1 MNELQLQDKY
11 LTHFFCERT
20 DGLGYKEAQ
29 ANTVTEDLFLESDLL
44 SFLRDTSLNKENFRE
59 LLRSYSNDETKAITE
74 IRAFLSERRKDATNM
89 AVFINSNKTFTFN
102 GIKFY
107 LFYPS
112 GGEFNEKDIFDENI
126 FSIVQ
131 EFSYPY
137 KHNGK
142 QIYIFRPDLTLFLN
156 GIFLGYSELKS
167 NFNNQNAKQNGRK
180 KVIKD
185 YLEATKEYLGIV
197 KDNDISQTIRKD
209 FLKIFEKAIHIT
221 ATDIGQTYI
230 IRTIST
236 YFQEIRNLYDEG
248 KYDFEEYEKK
258 CLNDFKA
265 YPVSDKRLDKTA
277 QFEEVYK
284 ALYSKEMIEKEIL
297 YYNFIEKEV
306 VKGFKGKE
314 TKNEK
319 GELIAPRPKQKF
331 GTDKILSKIDELLEH
346 ETDENYFINK
356 LDTELTRLGVSEARK
371 KELIE
376 KRQRYQNNKNIYSL
390 LLQYAAGFGKSN
402 IIGWSTL
409 QLKDLKR
416 NNQYVYDKVMI
427 IVDRL
432 QLRDQIGD
440 KMFNMNVNNK
450 MFIEANSKETFLQAL
465 KSETRIVI
473 VNIQKF
479 STIRSILSEDVISKL
494 RGMRIAFLIDEI
506 HRSNTGMQHEEMIS
520 LFDEMQASFDE
531 VKTIKSKKKNL
542 IIGFTATPSDH
553 TLARFGEYNKYAES
567 EKIWVPFDS
576 YTMKEAIEDGYILN
590 PLKGIVPV
598 SAKMYF
604 EEPENALEGFED
616 DLGYEEEEIPD
627 GEDTGTDAEGKK
639 YAIRKKKIYENPERI
654 SAISRFIVNRLVTTV
669 YPKIRGYAKAMLAVS
684 SIKSA
689 IRYKQEIDKIYAEVV
704 KQNKYSRFQNAPVYI
719 VYSPSQDY
727 STSSNLNN
735 GLTEEKV
742 LRQFSIDKNGL
753 IIVVDKLQTGFDEKK
768 LQTLF
773 LDKEVRGINAIQTI
787 SRVNRTTKYKNDC
800 KIIDFSYKNVNVA
813 NIKKAFE
820 HYSNVVVSDFDPI
833 GDEKLLIQI
842 YDDLWKSDPFVNNY
856 SVFKQESENYT
867 HDTNKILDIEDYFS
881 RWIKHN
887 SNHSKELK
895 IKVNQYFRILNNI
908 EYVIDLDAKYS
919 DSIFLDFWRRFNNE
933 YNNITKSD
941 EVIDDVIIYY
951 DNKIGI
957 IETPSEEGQDH
968 KDKKDKKKATQGDD
982 QKKFKFNILDVIEKR
997 NQEEAELEKMI
1008 KEFETKIEKLF
1019 EFISHPDNGRRLI
1032 AKIKDT
1038 GNAFDEDEIYHDFDI
1053 IYKRFVRRHRKE
1065 LGEFFIKETK
1075 DLTNKLCD
1083 DFEIWLGSNKN
1094 EEYSIEDT
1102 IKQGENAT
1110 LEFKASYRWNVDK
1123 DVQDKKMEQ
1132 IILKTISAFSNGQG
1146 GTLII
1151 GVQDN
1156 GIVIGLD
1163 KDYSTLKAPNKDEF
1177 EIHLRT
1183 KLNQT
1188 FGKVFSTTNLSITF
1202 PVLNGK
1208 EICKIDVKAGSEP
1221 LFIEIQDENGNKL
1234 EKFYVRSGNT
1244 SQPLD
1249 KASEVSEYIRKR
1261 FN

>member
-29 ANTVTEDLFLESDLL
+29 ANTVTEDLFLEADLL
-44 SFLRDTSLNKENFRE
+44 TFLRDTSLNKDNFKE
-59 LLRSYSNDETKAITE
+59 LLRSYSNDEVKAMAD
-74 IRAFLSERRKDATNM
+74 IREFLAERRKDATNM
-89 AVFINSNKTFTFN
+89 AIFINNNKTFTFK

-112 GGEFNEKDIFDENI
+112 GGEFNESKMFDENI

-131 EFSYPY
+131 EFSYSY
-137 KHNGK
+137 RHKGK
-142 QIYIFRPDLTLFLN
+142 QIFIFRPDLTLFLN

-197 KDNDISQTIRKD
+197 KDNDLSQTIRKD

-221 ATDIGQTYI
+221 STDIGQTYI
-230 IRTIST
+230 IRTISNH
-236 YFQEIRNLYDEG
+236 FSEIRSLYDEG
-248 KYDFEEYEKK
+248 KYDFESYEKK
-258 CLNDFKA
+258 CLMDFKA
-265 YPVSDKRLDKTA
+265 YPVSDKRLDKTL
-277 QFEEVYK
+277 QFEEVFR

-306 VKGFKGKE
+306 VKGHKGKE

-319 GELIAPRPKQKF
+319 GYLIAPRPKQKF
-331 GTDKILSKIDELLEH
+331 GTDKILAKIDELLEH
-346 ETDENYFINK
+346 ESDDNYFINK
-356 LDTELTRLGVSEARK
+356 LEAELTRLGISEQRK
-371 KELIE
+371 QELIE

-409 QLKDLKR
+409 QLKDLRR
-416 NNQYVYDKVMI
+416 NDQYVYDKVMI

-440 KMFNMNVNNK
+440 KMFNMNINNR
-450 MFIEANSKETFLQAL
+450 MFIEANSKETFLEAL
-465 KSETRIVI
+465 RSDTRIVI

-479 STIRSILSEDVISKL
+479 GTIKNILSKDVVSKL
-494 RGMRIAFLIDEI
+494 NGMRIAFLIDEI
-506 HRSNTGMQHEEMIS
+506 HRSNTGTQHEEMIS
-520 LFDEMQASFDE
+520 LFDDLQSSFDE
-531 VKTIKSKKKNL
+531 IEDSKNKKKNL

-590 PLKGIVPV
+590 PLRGIVPV

-604 EEPENALEGFED
+604 EEPENVLEGFED
-616 DLGYEEEEIPD
+616 DLGYEDEIPD
-627 GEDTGTDAEGKK
+627 GEDTGIDAEGKK

-654 SAISRFIVNRLVTTV
+654 TAISKFIVNRLVTTV
-669 YPKIRGYAKAMLAVS
+669 YPKIRGYGKAMLAVS

-704 KQNKYSRFQNAPVYI
+704 KENKYSRFENAPIYI

-727 STSSNLNN
+727 SSPTNLNN

-742 LRQFSIDKNGL
+742 LKQFTLEKNGL

-773 LDKEVRGINAIQTI
+773 LDKEITGINAIQTI

-800 KIIDFSYKNVNVA
+800 KIIDFSYKNVNVR

-820 HYSNVVVSDFDPI
+820 HFSNVVVSDFDPI
-833 GDEKLLIQI
+833 GDEKLLIQL
-842 YDDLWKSDPFVNNY
+842 YGDLRNSDPFVVN
-856 SVFKQESENYT
+856 FALFEEESKNFSY
-867 HDTNKILDIEDYFS
+867 DTNRILDIEDDIS
-881 RWIKHN
+881 RWIKTN
-887 SNHSKELK
+887 ANHAKELK
-895 IKVNQYFRILNNI
+895 SKVNQYFRILNNI
-908 EYVIDLDAKYS
+908 EFVIDFDKTYS
-919 DSIFLDFWRRFNNE
+919 DEIFLNFWKRFNNE
-933 YNNITKSD
+933 YNNINKTD
-941 EVIDDVIIYY
+941 EIVDDVIIYY

-957 IETPSEEGQDH
+957 IETHEEEA
-968 KDKKDKKKATQGDD
+968 KEPKEKKERKKATQGDD

-1008 KEFETKIEKLF
+1008 KEFEEKIEKLF
-1019 EFISHPDNGRRLI
+1019 EFINHPDNGRRLI

-1038 GNAFDEDEIYHDFDI
+1038 GNAFSEDEIYIDFELL
-1053 IYKRFVRRHRKE
+1053 YKKFVRRNRKE
-1065 LGEFFIKETK
+1065 LGDFFIKETK

-1083 DFEIWLGSNKN
+1083 DFEEWLGSSKKDSSTI
-1094 EEYSIEDT
+1094 EEI

-1110 LEFKASYRWNVDK
+1110 LEFKASYRWNMEQDAL
-1123 DVQDKKMEQ
+1123 DKKMEY
-1132 IILKTISAFSNGQG
+1132 IIMKTISAFSNGQG

-1151 GVQDN
+1151 GVQDD
-1156 GIVIGLD
+1156 GKALGLE
-1163 KDYSTLKAPNKDEF
+1163 KDYSTLREANKDEF
-1177 EIHLRT
+1177 ELHLRS

-1188 FGKVFSTTNLSITF
+1188 FGKVFSTTNLTITF
-1202 PVLNGK
+1202 PIIDGK
-1208 EICKIDVKAGSEP
+1208 EICRIDVKAGSEP
-1221 LFIEIQDENGNKL
+1221 TFLEFQDDNGQKS

-1244 SQPLD
+1244 SQPLE
-1249 KASEVSEYIRKR
+1249 KASEVSEYIRRR